1 MKIPNGGFKATVFEY
16 VCGLYEFKIRKNS
29 PERGLEGVGYTHET
43 CRIRTIPRNAPES
56 SWSRFGFSM

>member
-29 PERGLEGVGYTHET
+29 PERGEREREHA
-43 CRIRTIPRNAPES
+43 C
-56 SWSRFGFSM
+56 W